1 MFELNRDGTRAIMPI
16 NDMANICGYFFN
28 AELDDSCETS
38 PNNGYNCKHPECGE
52 IQDDIGCCMCSS
64 CPMGWE
70 ADEDDCDEL
79 LMEAI
84 ELAVNMGQVSASMIQ
99 RKFKVGYARAGRIV
113 DQMEERGIISGYQGS
128 KPREVLMTKDRWE
141 ELKMSTSPIADKP
154 SINVEKTVD
163 TIKKVAALNA
173 ESNTEENY

>member
-1 MFELNRDGTRAIMPI
+1 MKLKFIGGKRMFELNRDGTRAIMPI

-70 ADEDDCDEL
+70 ADEEDCDEFG
-79 LMEAI
+79 I
-84 ELAVNMGQVSASMIQ
+84 EYEEGE
-99 RKFKVGYARAGRIV
+99 YIV
-113 DQMEERGIISGYQGS
+113 
-128 KPREVLMTKDRWE
+128 
-141 ELKMSTSPIADKP
+141 
-154 SINVEKTVD
+154 
-163 TIKKVAALNA
+163 
-173 ESNTEENY
+173 TEEQEILDELSI

>member
-64 CPMGWE
+64 CPIGWE
-70 ADEDDCDEL
+70 AGEEDCDEFG
-79 LMEAI
+79 I
-84 ELAVNMGQVSASMIQ
+84 EYEEGE
-99 RKFKVGYARAGRIV
+99 YIV
-113 DQMEERGIISGYQGS
+113 
-128 KPREVLMTKDRWE
+128 
-141 ELKMSTSPIADKP
+141 
-154 SINVEKTVD
+154 
-163 TIKKVAALNA
+163 
-173 ESNTEENY
+173 TEEQEILDKLSA